1 MIKRSVLYMFLLT
14 VCVSLS
20 SFANEQIK
28 VAIIDGRNNHPWQET
43 TPWMK
48 MVLEETELFD
58 VDVITAPPRGESL
71 DDFKPPFSDY
81 CVLLM
86 NYNDGQLWPEE
97 TRNALVEYMKGGG
110 GMVIVHAADN
120 AFGRW
125 DEYNRMIG
133 LGGWGGRN
141 HESGPR
147 VIWKDGEVYRDY
159 SEGRAGAHGR
169 IHAFQVVNRDTEH
182 PITKGLPEK
191 WMQGKDEL
199 YDRLRGPAENLT
211 LLSTAFSCPETG
223 GTGDH
228 EPVLFTVDYGEGR
241 VFHSVLG
248 HNVRH
253 GMSSEGFI
261 VTLQRGTEW
270 AATGDVTQSVPE
282 SFPGPD
288 ELSIRDI

>member
-1 MIKRSVLYMFLLT
+1 MIMRMFKYSMLALLICSALAVADT
-14 VCVSLS
+14 H
-20 SFANEQIK
+20 IK
-28 VAIIDGRNNHPWQET
+28 VAIIDGRNNHPWKAT

-48 MVLEETELFD
+48 QVLEETGMFD
-58 VDVITAPPRGESL
+58 VDVITAPPSGESL
-71 DDFKPPFSDY
+71 EGFKPAFSDY

-86 NYNDGQLWPEE
+86 NYNDGQLWPED
-97 TRNALVEYMKGGG
+97 TRDALVEYMKGGG
-110 GMVIVHAADN
+110 GMVIVHGADN

-125 DEYNRMIG
+125 DEYNKMIG
-133 LGGWGGRN
+133 LGGWGGRT

-147 VIWKDGEVYRDY
+147 VIWRDGEVYRDY
-159 SEGRAGAHGR
+159 SEGRAGSHGR
-169 IHAFQVVNRDTEH
+169 IHEFQVINRDTEH
-182 PITKGLPEK
+182 PITRDLPEK
-191 WMQGKDEL
+191 WMQGADEL

-241 VFHSVLG
+241 VFHTVLG

-270 AATGDVTQSVPE
+270 AATGDVTQAVPD

-288 ELSIRDI
+288 TPSVREL